1 MNKKQYDKKMF
12 RLIHTLKLL
21 NESGSVSTSELAK
34 AFNASTRTIQRDIQ
48 LLECA
53 GFPLVAETK
62 EYRFVDGFAL
72 DKIKVTYRE
81 KFLLTSICRLFAN
94 VDGPLQEAAKGLI
107 DKILVVPKV
116 EESEEF
122 SRKEKVQF
130 LRKIDDVSKDLEV
143 GLQVEP
149 KSKAFL
155 KEIHDFQIDLKNRLE
170 TIRKNQKVDTHI
182 VHKINPDRPK
192 QFCAISVP
200 VKYFNLPYKEL
211 FFDKKKTALVFSL
224 SAISPN
230 KLIKSFKI
238 SLQVEIYYSFWG
250 PFIKPR
256 KFDCFD
262 VFVDALGFSKNTR
275 QVAYESSYGNE
286 ELVITRLSIS
296 WEKLIKLADAEATPF
311 ITQKML
317 VWDKKKKVI

>member
-192 QFCAISVP
+192 QF
-200 VKYFNLPYKEL
+200 
-211 FFDKKKTALVFSL
+211 FDKKKTALVFSL

>member
-149 KSKAFL
+149 
-155 KEIHDFQIDLKNRLE
+155 
-170 TIRKNQKVDTHI
+170 
-182 VHKINPDRPK
+182 
-192 QFCAISVP
+192 
-200 VKYFNLPYKEL
+200 
-211 FFDKKKTALVFSL
+211 
-224 SAISPN
+224 
-230 KLIKSFKI
+230 
-238 SLQVEIYYSFWG
+238 
-250 PFIKPR
+250 
-256 KFDCFD
+256 
-262 VFVDALGFSKNTR
+262 
-275 QVAYESSYGNE
+275 
-286 ELVITRLSIS
+286 
-296 WEKLIKLADAEATPF
+296 
-311 ITQKML
+311 
-317 VWDKKKKVI
+317 